1 MRPVGIVSAP
11 WRWPAA
17 WLHALVIVAL
27 LAWAAL
33 ECFGPLR
40 SQGIAPGT
48 LDWLQRHRLWASA
61 PDPRLLLVDIDER
74 SLAEMAPEF
83 GRWPWPRDTLATLLA
98 QAEAQGAAAVV
109 FDILF
114 SDPDRLRPGG
124 DQALAAAVA
133 RSAHS
138 FFPVL
143 RLPAHNDGASALRL
157 DQVPGL
163 ARPTAGAVT
172 PAPTVAAVPPFMA
185 AMQAHGRLGTHTAQL
200 DPDGL
205 LRRHAAAESLQGWAL
220 PSMPTVVAGALGVA
234 APLDA
239 AARPVVWRARADSY
253 PRVPFSVAW
262 ACADG
267 ARTQGC
273 PALAGKIVVIGAT
286 APSLHDLRSTP
297 LAVNHA
303 GLDILATLIDNALH
317 GRRYTELSPLQ
328 RFGLTL
334 LALAGAVWAAR
345 RSGVAGT
352 SRVLLGL
359 PLGLLAIGYASLHS
373 ERWLLDLTL
382 PAAVALLYLSA
393 LRTHDALRRRLL
405 GQDGPPPAGRW
416 ALWARAPQG
425 GHEAIER
432 HLLDAV
438 AAEPGAS
445 ASAWQDD
452 CGRAGQP
459 ALWVVWNLASPGRA
473 QALRQQ
479 LAARLGPSADLGPF
493 EIQAA
498 TDGGLHRAL
507 AAALEGSRP

>member
-1 MRPVGIVSAP
+1 MRPVAIPAAP

-17 WLHALVIVAL
+17 WLHLLVITAL

-33 ECFGPLR
+33 ECFGPWR

-61 PDPRLLLVDIDER
+61 PDQRLLLVDIDER

-133 RSAHS
+133 RSSHS
-138 FFPVL
+138 VFPVL

-163 ARPTAGAVT
+163 ARRTAAAVV
-172 PAPTVAAVPPFMA
+172 PAPTVAAVLPFMA
-185 AMQAHGRLGTHTAQL
+185 TMQASGRLGTHTAQL
-200 DPDGL
+200 DADGL
-205 LRRHAAAESLQGWAL
+205 LRRHAAVEVLQGWAL

-239 AARPVVWRARADSY
+239 FARPVVWRDRADSY
-253 PRVPFSVAW
+253 PRVPFSTAW

-273 PALAGKIVVIGAT
+273 PSLAGKILVIGAT
-286 APSLHDLRSTP
+286 APSLQDLRSTP

-317 GRRYTELSPLQ
+317 QRAYAELSPLQ
-328 RFGLTL
+328 RFGLTV
-334 LALAGAVWAAR
+334 LALAAAVWAAR

-359 PLGLLAIGYASLHS
+359 PLGLLAVGYASLHS

-393 LRTHDALRRRLL
+393 LRSHDALRRRLL
-405 GQDGPPPAGRW
+405 GLDGAPSAGRW
-416 ALWARAPQG
+416 ALWARAAQG

-432 HLLDAV
+432 RVLDAV
-438 AAEPGAS
+438 AGEPGAA
-445 ASAWQDD
+445 ASAWVDD

-459 ALWVVWNLASPGRA
+459 ALWVVWNLATPARA

-479 LAARLGPSADLGPF
+479 LGAVLGGRAELGLF
-493 EIQAA
+493 EIASA

-507 AAALEGSRP
+507 AGVMEGHTT